1 MATKRKSKKKSKK
14 PKKGKLVKQKL
25 EDIPAKSLQILSKDM
40 KELLGKK
47 PGIYALYN
55 KKKLYYVGMATNLH
69 SRLKSHLRS
78 KRSRKWNK
86 ISIFVINKTQYLKDV
101 ELAVVNISNPPG
113 NEQKGKI
120 PKNNYLNKKYKEIV
134 RRYKKQAQSL

>member
-1 MATKRKSKKKSKK
+1 MAKRKSKKKLKK
-14 PKKGKLVKQKL
+14 PKKGKLISEKL
-25 EDIPAKSLQILSKDM
+25 EGIPADSLQILSKDM

-55 KKKLYYVGMATNLH
+55 NKKLFYVGMAGNLH

-86 ISIFVINKTQYLKDV
+86 ISIFVIKRTQYLKDV

-120 PKNNYLNKKYKEIV
+120 PKNNYLQKKYNEIV
-134 RRYKKQAQSL
+134 RRYKKQVRSL

>member
-1 MATKRKSKKKSKK
+1 
-14 PKKGKLVKQKL
+14 
-25 EDIPAKSLQILSKDM
+25 
-40 KELLGKK
+40 
-47 PGIYALYN
+47 
-55 KKKLYYVGMATNLH
+55 
-69 SRLKSHLRS
+69 
-78 KRSRKWNK
+78 WNK

-120 PKNNYLNKKYKEIV
+120 PKNNYLKKKYREIV